1 MPRGDQVK
9 KIVYLVMPLLLSGC
23 ISQVT
28 LISQDSQR
36 YIVAVDQVAR
46 KLSTN
51 IDGVVYTGTAVG
63 SDTVAFASGQTFGL
77 HPTYSTSTVIVPG
90 ANGQALLVSAN
101 GDYIQCS
108 YAKQGMTII
117 GKCQSNKGRNFVMT
131 TM

>member
-1 MPRGDQVK
+1 MK
-9 KIVYLVMPLLLSGC
+9 KIVGYALLLMLSGC

-28 LISQDSQR
+28 LISDDSHR
-36 YIVAVDQVAR
+36 YLVHVDQLAK
-46 KLSTN
+46 KLSAN
-51 IDGVVYTGTAVG
+51 IDGVEYNGTAVG
-63 SDTVAFASGQTFGL
+63 NDAVAFSSGQTFGL
-77 HPTYSTSTVIVPG
+77 KPTYSTSTALVAG
-90 ANGQALLVSAN
+90 ANGEALLVAAS